1 MSYAVIS
8 IGNKQ
13 YRVREGQRLLVDR
26 VPHAEGKTFH
36 PDLVMLGGDGD
47 AKLGADLKGKQ
58 VTVKVAEHVRGKKV
72 IVGKHKRR
80 TGYKRRNGFR
90 ASLTR
95 IEVQS
100 IGATRSRPAAAK
112 KETGAAAE
120 KPPAEKK
127 PAVRKPAAASAE
139 NKAPARRSAPGK
151 KTEELE
157 RLAQKTGLGSSKNG
171 RDSESKRLGVKI
183 FDGQEIKA
191 GMIVVRQRG
200 TRFRPG
206 AGTGLGRDH
215 TIFATRDGKVS
226 FQTGGAGRVVSV
238 L

>member
-47 AKLGADLKGKQ
+47 ARLGSDLKGQQ
-58 VTVKVAEHVRGKKV
+58 VTVKVAEHVLGKKV
-72 IVGKHKRR
+72 VIGKHRRR

-100 IGATRSRPAAAK
+100 IGATRTRSRTAK
-112 KETGAAAE
+112 KETARTEKKSAAE
-120 KPPAEKK
+120 KKPAEKK
-127 PAVRKPAAASAE
+127 PAEKKPAARKPA
-139 NKAPARRSAPGK
+139 RK
-151 KTEELE
+151 KTEE
-157 RLAQKTGLGSSKNG
+157 
-171 RDSESKRLGVKI
+171 
-183 FDGQEIKA
+183 
-191 GMIVVRQRG
+191 
-200 TRFRPG
+200 
-206 AGTGLGRDH
+206 
-215 TIFATRDGKVS
+215 
-226 FQTGGAGRVVSV
+226 
-238 L
+238 